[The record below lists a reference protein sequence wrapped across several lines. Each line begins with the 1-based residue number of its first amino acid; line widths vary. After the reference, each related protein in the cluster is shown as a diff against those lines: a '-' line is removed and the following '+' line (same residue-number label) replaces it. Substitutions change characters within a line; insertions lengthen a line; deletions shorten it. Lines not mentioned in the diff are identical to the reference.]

1 METIRAILVLLFPEH
16 DGTVNDRNTLQVKKN
31 SVEQVSI
38 ENDGEREGERVRK
51 RKRERETAR
60 CVQTMEVARR
70 GR

>member
-38 ENDGEREGERVRK
+38 ENDGRSERERK
-51 RKRERETAR
+51 KE
-60 CVQTMEVARR
+60 
-70 GR
+70 